1 MAEIRAGCIVGAG
14 ALAAVGRAAPTG
26 QGTSQAIRKDF
37 TGRIDPD
44 NIQVAEVNA
53 LLIVPAVTGAAL
65 GPDAVWL
72 WTLGSRLSLS

>member
-37 TGRIDPD
+37 T
-44 NIQVAEVNA
+44 VNGNGN
-53 LLIVPAVTGAAL
+53 LLLLETVS
-65 GPDAVWL
+65 DK
-72 WTLGSRLSLS
+72 